1 MKLFYSTLLIFFVSD
16 SLAETSEQYKYR
28 AEFFFGNIT
37 KFKLSRLNK
46 TKYEVISVYSNKEI
60 KKNGE
65 IPVFAFNNN

>member
-37 KFKLSRLNK
+37 EGNTYEDVKSQNK
-46 TKYEVISVYSNKEI
+46 TR
-60 KKNGE
+60 
-65 IPVFAFNNN
+65 